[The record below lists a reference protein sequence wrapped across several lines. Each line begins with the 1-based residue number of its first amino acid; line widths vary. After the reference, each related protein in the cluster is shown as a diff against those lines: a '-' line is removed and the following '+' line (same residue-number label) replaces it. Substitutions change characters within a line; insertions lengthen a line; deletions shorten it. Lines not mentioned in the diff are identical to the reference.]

1 MQTKRMECDDQI
13 LFTTWQQHKR
23 LSHFHLAFL
32 SSGICVFLCF
42 FSLITSAQSITDS
55 IPALQ
60 DSSELPLP
68 LAKQRDFSDV
78 FRAIFHTKPKK
89 ESTSLSK
96 PSFALLP
103 VLGYNPSFGFVLG
116 AKVNIGKQLGDPA
129 NTAYSIYS
137 FTAFTSSKGITTLQ
151 ARHNVFTPENKW
163 NYQGNWQLSRF
174 GLVDYGLG
182 VENIE
187 GNQGIFD
194 VGQFPTT
201 NPDSAF
207 PMKYKYIRLNEK
219 IFRNIGPG
227 FYAGAGVSFDIYNSI
242 EDFKLDSMP
251 NTPHHDY
258 SISHGFDLTHYSAN
272 GLFLTFQYNT
282 RDHPLR
288 AYKGIYAEI
297 AFRLNQKWMGSS
309 DQSTQFQYD
318 LRKYWSLSKKNPEHV
333 IALWL
338 WGSYRLGG
346 TIPYLELPNTA
357 SDVYNRVGEAYPLGR
372 FRGPSYAF
380 VETDYRFPITR
391 NKFIS
396 GVVFVNV
403 QSASD
408 GAETKLYEAW
418 ALGEGFGLRFLF
430 DKKSRTTLCVDF
442 AKGNYGSSGIYSGLG
457 EIF

>member
-1 MQTKRMECDDQI
+1 MYRHQALTRM
-13 LFTTWQQHKR
+13 FRHPR
-23 LSHFHLAFL
+23 HFHTYFL
-32 SSGICVFLCF
+32 IAGISVFLCF
-42 FSLITSAQSITDS
+42 FSFVSSAQSTADVNPS
-55 IPALQ
+55 SV
-60 DSSELPLP
+60 DSSQLPLP
-68 LAKQRDFSDV
+68 LDKQKDFSDV
-78 FRAIFHTKPKK
+78 FNSIFHIIPK
-89 ESTSLSK
+89 EEVADVAK

-103 VLGYNPSFGFVLG
+103 VIGYNPSFGFVLG

-137 FTAFTSSKGITTLQ
+137 LNAFASSKGIVTGQ
-151 ARHNVFTPENKW
+151 VRHNVFTPQNKW
-163 NYQGNWQLSRF
+163 NLQGNWQLSRF

-182 VENIE
+182 VEHIE
-187 GNQGIFD
+187 GKKGIFD
-194 VGQFPTT
+194 IGEFPTT

-207 PMKYKYIRLNEK
+207 PMQYKYIRLNEK
-219 IFRNIGPG
+219 AFKNVAPDL
-227 FYAGAGVSFDIYNSI
+227 YAGLGVSFDIYAAIN
-242 EDFKLDSMP
+242 DLKLDSMP
-251 NTPHHDY
+251 HTPHQDY
-258 SISHGFDLTHYSAN
+258 SISKGINPDHYSAN
-272 GLFLTFQYNT
+272 GLQLCFQYNT

-288 AYKGIYAEI
+288 AYEGIYAEI
-297 AFRLNQKWMGSS
+297 TFRLNQKWMGSTTNS
-309 DQSTQFQYD
+309 SQFQYD

-333 IALWL
+333 IAIWL

-380 VETDYRFPITR
+380 AETDYRFPITR

-396 GVVFVNV
+396 GVVFVNF

-408 GAETKLYEAW
+408 GGETKLYEAW
-418 ALGEGFGLRFLF
+418 ALGEGFGLRILF